1 LTVTGTSRPAQADGR
16 ATTGQLAS
24 KEPSILFLLKGY
36 PRLSET
42 FIAQEIR
49 ALEQVGLPLRLMSLR
64 FPTDKHVH
72 PIHREIQA
80 PVTYLP
86 EYLHQEPLRVLRGW
100 WRSRRLPG
108 YHRAVRTWLRDLR
121 RDMTRNRL
129 RRFGQA
135 CVLAG
140 EIAGGRHGDVKRL
153 HAHFLHTPAA
163 VAYYTSLMTLIPWS
177 CSAHAKDIWT
187 TPDWEKREKLIAL
200 DWLVT
205 CTASGHRHLQA
216 LAAADDPTADRKV
229 ALVYHGLDFTRFP
242 APLRDHRPDKQPLLI
257 LSVGRAVPKK
267 GYPDLLQALSLLP
280 PEIDWRF
287 RHIGGGPEL
296 EMLKQMAN
304 QLGIAARISWQGA
317 LPQDQVLAAYRDADL
332 FVLASRITED
342 GDRDGLP
349 NVLMEAQSQ
358 AVAVIATDIS
368 GVPELI
374 RHGETG
380 WLVPTQDP
388 VALAAAMADLLTDPT
403 RRAALAQAGFDR
415 VRRDFTMQ
423 TGIADLMARFTRDLP
438 PVALAAEDSVAR

>member
-1 LTVTGTSRPAQADGR
+1 MTADPTSQ
-16 ATTGQLAS
+16 
-24 KEPSILFLLKGY
+24 PSILFLLKGY

-42 FIAQEIR
+42 FIAQEIH
-49 ALEQVGLPLRLMSLR
+49 ALEQSGLPLRLISLR

-72 PIHREIQA
+72 PIHREIVA

-86 EYLHQEPLRVLRGW
+86 EYLHQEPWRVLRGW
-100 WRSRRLPG
+100 WRARRLPG
-108 YHRAVRTWLRDLR
+108 YRRAFATWLRDFK
-121 RDMTRNRL
+121 RDATRNRI

-140 EIAGGRHGDVKRL
+140 EISGGSHGAVKRL

-163 VAYYTSLMTLIPWS
+163 VAYYCSQMTLIPWS

-187 TPDWEKREKLIAL
+187 TPDWEKREKLGDL

-205 CTASGHRHLQA
+205 CTAGGHRHLRE
-216 LAAADDPTADRKV
+216 LARAGNNDADKV
-229 ALVYHGLDFTRFP
+229 ALVYHGLDFARFP
-242 APLRDHRPDKQPLLI
+242 APPTDVRQVDGQPNGPLVI

-267 GYPDLLQALSLLP
+267 GYPDLLQALAQLP
-280 PEIDWRF
+280 PELDWRF

-296 EMLKQMAN
+296 PALQQLADDLK
-304 QLGIAARISWQGA
+304 IADRITWQGA
-317 LPQDQVLAAYRDADL
+317 LPQTDVLAAYRAADL

-374 RHGETG
+374 QHDETG
-380 WLVPTQDP
+380 WLVPSRNP
-388 VALAAAMADLLTDPT
+388 
-403 RRAALAQAGFDR
+403 AALAEAIAVLLRDPARRQALAEAGFAR

-423 TGIADLMARFTRDLP
+423 NGIADLERRFALNLISGDLASADSRSSGRP
-438 PVALAAEDSVAR
+438 GGVAQ